1 MNDDRPMDQRIAE
14 MLDDPAVGLTVDGSG
29 VGGLLAAAF
38 GADVTAMPEQCAHCG
53 TVSVIATMRA
63 YVRGPGIVIRCP
75 ACTDIV
81 IRIVDTPTGT
91 RIDVGGA
98 TRLRGPG
105 PAG

>member
-1 MNDDRPMDQRIAE
+1 MEQRIAD

-53 TVSVIATMRA
+53 TVSMVATMRA
-63 YVRGPGIVIRCP
+63 YVRGPGVVIRCP

-81 IRIVDTPTGT
+81 IRIVATPTGL
-91 RIDVGGA
+91 RIDVSGA
-98 TRLRGPG
+98 THLR
-105 PAG
+105 PAGAAAG